1 MIRFKSTSLL
11 AVLLLATG
19 LIFTG
24 CSRASRGPDTAD
36 GNAKAFDRTRAR
48 INLLDTKLDS
58 KIASDFSGEEKLP
71 DGRMQAVLNMRN
83 KTSKNLHVQIRTVF
97 KDGFGLSTGDESPW
111 EEMYFSPRQAKTYRV
126 QSKLATAASYT
137 VEVRLPV
144 KAKGKGTS

>member
-1 MIRFKSTSLL
+1 MTRRISSLL
-11 AVLLLATG
+11 RIVAIVAIGITAG
-19 LIFTG
+19 A

-36 GNAKAFDRTRAR
+36 GNAKAFERTRAR

-58 KIASDFSGEEKLP
+58 KIASDFSGEERLP
-71 DGRMQAVLNMRN
+71 DGRMQVVLNMRN
-83 KTSKNLHVQIRTVF
+83 KTSKNLHVQVRAVF
-97 KDGFGLSTGDESPW
+97 KDGFGLSTGDETPW

-126 QSKLATAASYT
+126 QSKLTTPASYT